1 MQVLLASCEST
12 AESLKHKLA
21 KALGGASA
29 SASAAELEQRGLV
42 MQPPNVGSETLRL
55 KPYQLLG
62 LNWLCGPRSIRR
74 RFFFSQLWQCSV
86 FYWDSVLLR
95 PLISRMIALSVSLSL
110 CLSLS

>member
-42 MQPPNVGSETLRL
+42 MQPPTVGSETLRL

-62 LNWLCGPRSIRR
+62 LNWL
-74 RFFFSQLWQCSV
+74 
-86 FYWDSVLLR
+86 
-95 PLISRMIALSVSLSL
+95 
-110 CLSLS
+110 